1 MKSVNR
7 LLRFLN
13 PFIGWVALSI
23 LLSTATIAS
32 GIGLLGTSAYL
43 IARASL
49 QPSIAVLQVA
59 IVGVRY
65 FGISR
70 GIFRYLERLT
80 THSVNFRLLAQLRVW
95 LYRTLE
101 PLAPARLQDFS
112 SGDLLNR
119 ILGDVDNLENFYV
132 RGIAPFITAGL
143 VMVGMGLFLGSY
155 DPTLGAILV
164 AGMIFSGLVMPVLA
178 YWMSKNPG
186 KAWVNLK
193 ADFHAELVE
202 RLQGISELTA
212 YNRIADTVSR
222 INSFGKQLARSQR
235 SLNRRSAIMD
245 AFTGLIPNLTM
256 AAILWVSIP
265 LFTESRLEGFLLPV
279 IVLLTLS
286 SFEAVT
292 PLAQTAQV
300 LNSSLESADRLFG
313 LESIPVPVVDPAEPL
328 PIPMLPYSIHLRNVF
343 HRYEANPDSAL
354 DAITL
359 ELNSGKHIAVVG
371 ASGTGKTTLSN
382 VLLRLWDF
390 DAGEY
395 EINRVDVRCYRTADV
410 RNLYSVISQ
419 SGYLFNATVRQNLR
433 LAGPNASDS
442 DVHRALVSA
451 GLENWLRDL
460 PAGLD
465 TWIGEHGLRMSG
477 GERQRLAIARAI
489 LQDRPIAVLDEPTA
503 HLDALTELAVIQQI
517 QQAFAEKTVLWITHR
532 LIGLEAMDEIV
543 VLEGGRI
550 LERGTHSD
558 LIRTGGLYTRLL
570 EVQNRMLPLTFS
582 SPPSS

>member
-292 PLAQTAQV
+292 PLAQAAQV

-328 PIPMLPYSIHLRNVF
+328 PIPILPYSIHLRNVF
-343 HRYEANPDSAL
+343 HRYETNADSAL
-354 DAITL
+354 DAISL